1 MMEPLL
7 KLGLQVAGVSQL
19 LLTAGSFAIPRCLR
33 FSERTASLI
42 PLMRQ
47 MFFTY
52 AIYVLVSHLFFG
64 IITLALADE
73 LLKGTPLAN
82 ALLIFM
88 GAWWVGRL
96 VCQFFFFD
104 RSGIPES
111 RFNKSAEVVLVTLF
125 VALVV
130 VYWGTLIWNL
140 TH

>member
-1 MMEPLL
+1 MEPLL
-7 KLGLQVAGVSQL
+7 KLGLQIAGISQL
-19 LLTAGSFAIPRCLR
+19 LLTIGSFAIPRCLKW
-33 FSERTASLI
+33 SERTAQLI

-64 IITLALADE
+64 IISLSFADE

-88 GAWWVGRL
+88 GAWWIGRL

-104 RSGIPES
+104 HDGIPES
-111 RFNKSAEVVLVTLF
+111 PFNKVAEVILVTMF
-125 VALVV
+125 IALVT
-130 VYWGTLIWNL
+130 VYGGTLIWNL